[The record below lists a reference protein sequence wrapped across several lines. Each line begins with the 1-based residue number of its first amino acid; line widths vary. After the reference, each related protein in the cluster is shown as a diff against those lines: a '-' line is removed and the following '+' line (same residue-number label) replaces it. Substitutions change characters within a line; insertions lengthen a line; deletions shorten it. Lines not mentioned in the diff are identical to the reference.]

1 MLLIHRSQLPVLFF
15 KEIGLLLILSDRF
28 HQRQTKR
35 SILILDKIYI
45 YPKLIMHALQFYLQF
60 PYQILQLTSLLL
72 PSSSLLNFTLN
83 LLLIGLP
90 DSIVLLGYYFVLVYQ
105 DFNLVFIYFYH
116 FFEVYFIFLGR
127 TDF

>member
-1 MLLIHRSQLPVLFF
+1 MLIIHRSQLPVLLL
-15 KEIGLLLILSDRF
+15 KEIGFLLILSDRF

-45 YPKLIMHALQFYLQF
+45 YPKLIMHSLQFYLQF

-72 PSSSLLNFTLN
+72 PSSSLLNFTFN
-83 LLLIGLP
+83 LLLIGLS

-105 DFNLVFIYFYH
+105 DFDLVFIYFDH

-127 TDF
+127 ADF